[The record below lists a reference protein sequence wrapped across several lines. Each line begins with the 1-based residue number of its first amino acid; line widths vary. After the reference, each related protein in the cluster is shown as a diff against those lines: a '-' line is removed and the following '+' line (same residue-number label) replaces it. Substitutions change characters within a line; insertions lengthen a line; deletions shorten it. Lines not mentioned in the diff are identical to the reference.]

1 MVKYVTMRMVISLT
15 KYFNW
20 PLDPLDNV
28 TAFVYGVMEE
38 VVHCVAPERVELDK
52 AFDCLELVKTS
63 SVQNKL
69 HVCGMNFRRVC
80 MLD

>member
-1 MVKYVTMRMVISLT
+1 MVKYVTTRMVISLT

-63 SVQNKL
+63 YVQNKL
-69 HVCGMNFRRVC
+69 HV
-80 MLD
+80 